1 MEMSYII
8 SPKEKIMNAI
18 LFKEVLKNRVLIK
31 LSTNLI
37 TDCI

>member
-18 LFKEVLKNRVLIK
+18 LLQGTINESGIRKTLN
-31 LSTNLI
+31 
-37 TDCI
+37 